1 MDDLGV
7 RPILRN
13 PYGDC
18 VEGLHQQAW
27 LDQLEGKRDMFRFP
41 EGTPTI
47 TRMMSVHDAEWS
59 KRCAAYHT
67 ITHIC
72 YILYYIYMCVLY
84 TYYIYYIK
92 KGLFEIITR
101 TVDDVHWHTHGM
113 LLFDPSIHPNF
124 LNAWEAVAFNL
135 ISIVCISVVW
145 LTSTRTLAS
154 QSSNVQIYNVLIS
167 FDRTGCQRETIRT
180 SHSRKKLYISF
191 PLLWMIHICRGCN
204 WIHYGKEQMDNF
216 PRQRCKSAR
225 LLRPFRVYP
234 QSTWRSCWNPS
245 TTKGDCAWFDPPDG
259 RAMGTHGM
267 PGPMWCR
274 DLAQEHLGSALLH
287 PEGTVEVLLW
297 QLSWH
302 VMVKKKCLSHCFGLE
317 PMWVWVNTYR
327 YIFSGMNIHKSQ
339 LFWCELQGYQGFDPS
354 PCVKLCETL
363 HQFMFLWKVWLE
375 IGGLLLSFPGMSGV
389 WEMGAD
395 VKKMERD
402 RS

>member
-1 MDDLGV
+1 M
-7 RPILRN
+7 
-13 PYGDC
+13 C
-18 VEGLHQQAW
+18 V
-27 LDQLEGKRDMFRFP
+27 
-41 EGTPTI
+41 
-47 TRMMSVHDAEWS
+47 
-59 KRCAAYHT
+59 
-67 ITHIC
+67 
-72 YILYYIYMCVLY
+72 CVLY
-84 TYYIYYIK
+84 TYIYIYKGGCLKTSPEPSMTYIDILMACCCLIH
-92 KGLFEIITR
+92 LFIQIFWT
-101 TVDDVHWHTHGM
+101 
-113 LLFDPSIHPNF
+113 PSGRPW
-124 LNAWEAVAFNL
+124 L
-135 ISIVCISVVW
+135 SIWFPS
-145 LTSTRTLAS
+145 SAS
-154 QSSNVQIYNVLIS
+154 QWFDSRPLELWHLKVQTSQIYNVLIS

-180 SHSRKKLYISF
+180 SHSRKKWYISF

-216 PRQRCKSAR
+216 PRQRCKSAC

-375 IGGLLLSFPGMSGV
+375 IGGLLLSFPGLSGSEK
-389 WEMGAD
+389 WELMWKRWRETD
-395 VKKMERD
+395 PK
-402 RS
+402 